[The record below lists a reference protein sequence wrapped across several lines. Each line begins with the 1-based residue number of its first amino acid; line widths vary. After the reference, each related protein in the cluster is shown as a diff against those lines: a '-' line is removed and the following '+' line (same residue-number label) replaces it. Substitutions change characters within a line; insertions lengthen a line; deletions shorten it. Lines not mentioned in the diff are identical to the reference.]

1 MDSMTVLVLCL
12 RVNLP
17 EGEWWLD
24 LPELTSILIGK
35 DAFLFSGGSSELIM
49 RSDDDDMRWWIDLP
63 KLASLVTT
71 RISHTFMH
79 VGRITLEGTS
89 YHSILTSRHSL
100 SHQCCSCWEVYLQK
114 LGIHSCQ
121 EFLFLLLLM
130 PRHHSRS
137 PAVYPLHCFLRT
149 LLVSTLPSTR
159 QLHRAR
165 SHRRTT

>member
-1 MDSMTVLVLCL
+1 MHSCSVADH
-12 RVNLP
+12 
-17 EGEWWLD
+17 E
-24 LPELTSILIGK
+24 
-35 DAFLFSGGSSELIM
+35 SSELIM

-165 SHRRTT
+165 SHRRTTQHLHIDSLYKLVLRNT